1 MAVSAA
7 QVKELRERTGLGMM
21 ECKKALV
28 ETGGDMDQA
37 IEWLRKRAGAK
48 VDKKA
53 GRIATEGR
61 ISTYRSADHTLA
73 ALVEVNSETDF
84 VAKEEDFVQFAE
96 AVAACVVRHEAADV
110 TALLALPLKDDK
122 GESVQQ
128 VCDGLIARLGEKISV
143 RRFVRY
149 QTDTGKLDAYV
160 HAGSR
165 IGVVVEMQGGEQA
178 LAHDIAL
185 HVAAMRPEYLR
196 AEEVPPEV
204 VSKEKEILMEQARD
218 SGKPPEIVEKMVA
231 GRLNK
236 YLGEQT
242 LLGQPF
248 VRDADITVGKLL
260 EKSGAKVTRFCRFE
274 VGEGMEKRNDD
285 FAAEV
290 MAQAKGG

>member
-1 MAVSAA
+1 MDVSAA

-21 ECKKALV
+21 ECKNALV
-28 ETGGDMDQA
+28 ESDGDMDKA

-48 VDKKA
+48 VDKKS
-53 GRIATEGR
+53 GRIAAEGR
-61 ISTYRSADHTLA
+61 ISAHLSAERKLA

-84 VAKEEDFVQFAE
+84 VAKEEGFTSFAD
-96 AVAACVVRHEAADV
+96 AVAACVVRHDPRDVAALV
-110 TALLALPLKDDK
+110 TLPLEDGKDDT
-122 GESVQQ
+122 VQQ
-128 VCDGLIARLGEKISV
+128 VCDGLIARLGEKIGV

-149 QTDTGKLDAYV
+149 QTDVGKLDAYV

-165 IGVVVEMQGGEQA
+165 IGVLVELQGGEDA

-185 HVAAMRPEYLR
+185 HVAAMRPEYLTSDD
-196 AEEVPPEV
+196 VPPEV

-218 SGKPPEIVEKMVA
+218 SGKPPEIIEKMVA

-274 VGEGMEKRNDD
+274 VGEGMEKKSSD

-290 MAQAKGG
+290 MAQTKGG

>member
-21 ECKKALV
+21 ECKNALV
-28 ETGGDMDQA
+28 ESGGDMDKA

-48 VDKKA
+48 VDKKS
-53 GRIATEGR
+53 GRIAAEGR
-61 ISTYRSADHTLA
+61 ISAHLSAERRLA

-84 VAKEEDFVQFAE
+84 VAKEEGFARF
-96 AVAACVVRHEAADV
+96 ADLVAASVVRHDPADV
-110 TALLALPLKDDK
+110 AALLALPLEDDK
-122 GESVQQ
+122 RDTVQQ

-165 IGVVVEMQGGEQA
+165 IGVLVETQGGEDA

-185 HVAAMRPEYLR
+185 HVAAMRPEYLTPD
-196 AEEVPPEV
+196 EVPPEV

-218 SGKPPEIVEKMVA
+218 SGKPPEIIEKMVA

-260 EKSGAKVTRFCRFE
+260 QKSGTKVTRFCRFE
-274 VGEGMEKRNDD
+274 VGEGLEKKSSD

>member
-21 ECKKALV
+21 ECKNALV
-28 ETGGDMDQA
+28 ESGGDMDEA
-37 IEWLRKRAGAK
+37 IEWLRKRAGTR
-48 VDKKA
+48 VDKKS
-53 GRIATEGR
+53 GRIAAEGR
-61 ISTYRSADHTLA
+61 ISAHLSADRKLA

-84 VAKEEDFVQFAE
+84 VAKEEGFARF
-96 AVAACVVRHEAADV
+96 ADLVAACVVRHNPPDV
-110 TALLALPLKDDK
+110 VALLALPLEDGKRDA
-122 GESVQQ
+122 VRQ

-149 QTDTGKLDAYV
+149 QTDAGKLDAYV

-165 IGVVVEMQGGEQA
+165 IGVLVEVQGGEEA

-185 HVAAMRPEYLR
+185 HVAAMRPEYLTPD
-196 AEEVPPEV
+196 EVPPEV
-204 VSKEKEILMEQARD
+204 VSKEKEILMEQARE
-218 SGKPPEIVEKMVA
+218 SGKPPEIIEKMVV

-236 YLGEQT
+236 YLAEQT

-260 EKSGAKVTRFCRFE
+260 QKSDTRVARFCRFE
-274 VGEGMEKRNDD
+274 VGEGLEKKSSD

>member
-21 ECKKALV
+21 ECKNALV
-28 ETGGDMDQA
+28 ESGGDMDKA

-48 VDKKA
+48 VDKKS
-53 GRIATEGR
+53 GRIAAEGR
-61 ISTYRSADHTLA
+61 ISAHLSAERKLA

-84 VAKEEDFVQFAE
+84 VAKEEGFTRFADL
-96 AVAACVVRHEAADV
+96 VAACVVRHDPPDV
-110 TALLALPLKDDK
+110 AALLALPLEDGKRDT
-122 GESVQQ
+122 VQQ

-149 QTDTGKLDAYV
+149 QTDTGRLDAYV

-165 IGVVVEMQGGEQA
+165 IGVLVETQGGEDA

-185 HVAAMRPEYLR
+185 HVAAMRPEYLTPD
-196 AEEVPPEV
+196 EVPPEV
-204 VSKEKEILMEQARD
+204 VNKEKEILMGQARE
-218 SGKPPEIVEKMVA
+218 SGKPPEIIEKMVA
-231 GRLNK
+231 GRLDK

-248 VRDADITVGKLL
+248 VRDTDITVGKLL
-260 EKSGAKVTRFCRFE
+260 QKSGTTVTRFCRFE
-274 VGEGMEKRNDD
+274 VGEGLEKKSSD

>member
-1 MAVSAA
+1 MGISVA

-21 ECKKALV
+21 ECKNALV
-28 ETGGDMDQA
+28 ESGGDMDKA

-48 VDKKA
+48 VDKKS
-53 GRIATEGR
+53 GRIAAEGR
-61 ISTYRSADHTLA
+61 ISAHLSAERRLA

-84 VAKEEDFVQFAE
+84 VAKEEGFAHF
-96 AVAACVVRHEAADV
+96 ADLVAACVVRHDPPDV
-110 TALLALPLKDDK
+110 AALLALPLEDSKRDTVRQAC
-122 GESVQQ
+122 E
-128 VCDGLIARLGEKISV
+128 GLIARLGEKISV

-165 IGVVVEMQGGEQA
+165 IGVLVETQGGEDA
-178 LAHDIAL
+178 LVHDIAL
-185 HVAAMRPEYLR
+185 HVAAMRPEYLTPD
-196 AEEVPPEV
+196 EIPPEV
-204 VSKEKEILMEQARD
+204 VSKEKEILMEQARE
-218 SGKPPEIVEKMVA
+218 SGKSPEIIEKMVA

-260 EKSGAKVTRFCRFE
+260 QKSGTKVTRFCRFE
-274 VGEGMEKRNDD
+274 VGEGLEKKSSD

>member
-1 MAVSAA
+1 M
-7 QVKELRERTGLGMM
+7 R
-21 ECKKALV
+21 
-28 ETGGDMDQA
+28 
-37 IEWLRKRAGAK
+37 
-48 VDKKA
+48 
-53 GRIATEGR
+53 
-61 ISTYRSADHTLA
+61 
-73 ALVEVNSETDF
+73 
-84 VAKEEDFVQFAE
+84 FAE

-274 VGEGMEKRNDD
+274 VGEGMEKRSDD

>member
-21 ECKKALV
+21 ECKNALV
-28 ETGGDMDQA
+28 ENGGDMDKA

-48 VDKKA
+48 VEKKS
-53 GRIATEGR
+53 GRIAAEGR
-61 ISTYRSADHTLA
+61 ISAHLSAEHRLA

-84 VAKEEDFVQFAE
+84 VAKEEGFARF
-96 AVAACVVRHEAADV
+96 AGLVAACVVRHDPPDV
-110 TALLALPLKDDK
+110 AALLALPLEDGKR
-122 GESVQQ
+122 ETVQQ

-165 IGVVVEMQGGEQA
+165 IGVLVETQGGEDA

-185 HVAAMRPEYLR
+185 HVAAMRPEYLTSDD
-196 AEEVPPEV
+196 VPTEV
-204 VSKEKEILMEQARD
+204 VNKEKEILMEQARE
-218 SGKPPEIVEKMVA
+218 SGKPPEIIEKMVA
-231 GRLNK
+231 GRLSK

-260 EKSGAKVTRFCRFE
+260 QKSDTQVTRFCRFE
-274 VGEGMEKRNDD
+274 VGEGLEKKSSD